1 MLSVVNLL
9 NMRRARVRFTGLFGE
24 VGADE
29 GLHEVHFNEHI
40 KEIGAFIFT
49 VPMMVLFLCSR
60 ESLSQIFLNP
70 TIIFVLCE

>member
-29 GLHEVHFNEHI
+29 GLHEVHFNVYI

-49 VPMMVLFLCSR
+49 VPMMCSR
-60 ESLSQIFLNP
+60 ESSSQIFLNP